1 MICCSNCFSWIT
13 NIYILDFFMLTI
25 IIQIYKENTMAPR
38 KSASKTKS
46 SSKPKSAAAKAAAK
60 KRASKSR
67 SSSRSRSTASRSRSR
82 STSRSLGYGPYG
94 TECAPGYQR
103 SAITG
108 ACTKIPCFD
117 SAGNMIPYATRNKYG
132 ECQLPRCGKNTVLN
146 PETGRCISRS

>member
-60 KRASKSR
+60 KRASKSSTVSASYPDAERTPFSTPRPDDASPPPPMPVR
-67 SSSRSRSTASRSRSR
+67 SSLSTASRRWM
-82 STSRSLGYGPYG
+82 TSVP
-94 TECAPGYQR
+94 
-103 SAITG
+103 SA
-108 ACTKIPCFD
+108 
-117 SAGNMIPYATRNKYG
+117 
-132 ECQLPRCGKNTVLN
+132 QL
-146 PETGRCISRS
+146 S